1 MARRPAPKRDYP
13 RMARVNT
20 LLQEILG
27 DEIERIDD
35 DRLELLTVTGVVCEP
50 DLRRAIVSYD
60 SLRGPDADDE
70 VIEALG
76 AHRPRLQRAVARQA
90 RLKRTPE
97 LRFEPDAAIRAGERI
112 DEVLRGIG
120 PAAGSPDDQG

>member
-1 MARRPAPKRDYP
+1 MARHRAPKRDYP
-13 RMARVNT
+13 RTARVNA
-20 LLQEILG
+20 LLQEIIG
-27 DEIERIDD
+27 DEIERVDD

-50 DLRRAIVSYD
+50 DLRHATVTYD

-76 AHRPRLQRAVARQA
+76 AVRPRLQRAVARQA

-97 LRFEPDAAIRAGERI
+97 LRFEPDAAIRSGERI
-112 DEVLRGIG
+112 DEVLRSIEPGG
-120 PAAGSPDDQG
+120 GDDTP